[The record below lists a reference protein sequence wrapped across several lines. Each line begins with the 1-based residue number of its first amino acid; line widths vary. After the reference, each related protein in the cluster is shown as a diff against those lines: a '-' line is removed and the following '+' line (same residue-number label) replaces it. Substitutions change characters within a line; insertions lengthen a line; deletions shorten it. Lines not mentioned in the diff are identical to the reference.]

1 MLERGRFIVRI
12 KRRLVPF
19 GAKVNAMFKIGMIV
33 IAIAAAGVLSQMT
46 CVIGLLKQSVHVNSP
61 GDGSAYV
68 RFDNTG
74 SKLAM
79 IVGGQVVADIVQ

>member
-1 MLERGRFIVRI
+1 MRI

-19 GAKVNAMFKIGMIV
+19 GAKVNAIFKI
-33 IAIAAAGVLSQMT
+33 AISAGGVLSQMM
-46 CVIGLLKQSVHVNSP
+46 CVIGLLKQSVHFN
-61 GDGSAYV
+61 GLGKGTAHA

-79 IVGGQVVADIVQ
+79 IVGGQVVADMVQ